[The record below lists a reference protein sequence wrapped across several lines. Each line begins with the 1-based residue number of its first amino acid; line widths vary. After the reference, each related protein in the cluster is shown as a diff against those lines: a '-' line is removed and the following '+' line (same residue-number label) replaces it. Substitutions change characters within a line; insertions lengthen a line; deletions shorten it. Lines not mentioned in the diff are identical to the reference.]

1 MLTLYGSAR
10 SRAARSL
17 VALEELGL
25 VYRHEPLNP
34 RADPADREAL
44 DALNPNSHV
53 PVLDDNGLI
62 VWESMAINL
71 YLGDKYGGPLWPQTP
86 AGRSRVYQW
95 SLWSQTEI
103 DRQDW
108 NRARRLGEEEQ
119 VQADRQNLIR
129 ALGVLDA
136 VLAKRPYLLGEAFS
150 MADVNV
156 ATTLSQPNELGL
168 IGWQKVNAG
177 AAGLPHLAD
186 WLRRCT
192 ARPSYDAIRRAP

>member
-1 MLTLYGSAR
+1 
-10 SRAARSL
+10 
-17 VALEELGL
+17 
-25 VYRHEPLNP
+25 
-34 RADPADREAL
+34 
-44 DALNPNSHV
+44 
-53 PVLDDNGLI
+53 VLDDDGVV

-71 YLGDKYGGPLWPQTP
+71 YLGDRYGGPLWPQTP
-86 AGRSRVYQW
+86 TGRARVYQW

-108 NRARRLGEEEQ
+108 NRARRLGDEQQ
-119 VQADRQNLIR
+119 VQADRQSLIR

-136 VLAKRPYLLGEAFS
+136 ELAKRPYLLGETFC

-177 AAGLPHLAD
+177 AAGLPNLAD

-192 ARPSYDAIRRAP
+192 ARPSYDVIRQAP